1 MIDAFYIIPSRVI
14 DRTQDIDFRKLEKGQ
29 IITTSLKVK
38 KHHYP
43 FNPKLPYVIECT
55 KGNLIINLIYFS
67 VKGNFLRNKF
77 PENKE
82 FIVSGKVSF
91 YKSNISIAHPD
102 YIEEIEN
109 EDKLRSFENIYPLT
123 RGIHL
128 KDLRKIFDF
137 GKIYIEKY
145 EEWIS
150 IQIIDKFNFHNFHN
164 SIIKLHFPENQDDVE
179 KKELFRKR
187 LAADELISNY
197 FAIRYLKE
205 KTKKKEDNLDLDFS
219 SQNQLILNLPFKL
232 TEKQKTIINEI
243 NSLNNSHYRETILL
257 QGDVGSGKTIVS
269 LLTAIPFILK
279 GYQVAYMAPTEILAS
294 QIYENIINLIQL
306 NKINPVLLTGS
317 TKNKDEIYQ
326 KISNK
331 EFDFIV
337 GTHAIFQENLIFNQ
351 LKYVIIDEQHRFGV
365 RQRLILGEKGINT
378 NILLMSATPIP
389 RTLALAQYGEIEQVV
404 LNERP
409 AFQRPIIT
417 KVSNSKKIKDLIIYL
432 KKSISDKNQIY
443 WICPLVEESENHEYK
458 DVESRFKSLQK
469 VFGSKVGLLHGKMK
483 ATYKENI
490 INEFKSGKIGI
501 LVATTVIE
509 VGIDNKNANT
519 VVIENSEKF
528 GLSQLHQ
535 LRGRVG
541 RGNEQGYCFAIYG
554 ENITD
559 TSKERLKVFKNNLDG
574 FKLAEK
580 DLEIRG
586 TGDVLGYRQS
596 GDSLFKFVNT
606 AQDQELI
613 IECFDY
619 VKEVIS
625 SKKFEDKE
633 FQQKIYQLLLFF
645 KQHEAIKLLF
655 SYFFFALGNA
665 FLIVGAVGATKPA
678 EIIYL
683 IAWSTDIDSLVHLDR
698 GTNIRKPVV
707 GLGVEG
713 IKTFIIFLFFLIAIS
728 PLVSLVRKAR
738 A

>member
-128 KDLRKIFDF
+128 KDLKKIFDF

-150 IQIIDKFNFHNFHN
+150 RQIIDKFNFHNFHN

-483 ATYKENI
+483 ATDKENI

-625 SKKFEDKE
+625 SKKFEDKK

-645 KQHEAIKLLF
+645 KQQEAIKLLF
-655 SYFFFALGNA
+655 S
-665 FLIVGAVGATKPA
+665 
-678 EIIYL
+678 
-683 IAWSTDIDSLVHLDR
+683 
-698 GTNIRKPVV
+698 
-707 GLGVEG
+707 
-713 IKTFIIFLFFLIAIS
+713 
-728 PLVSLVRKAR
+728 
-738 A
+738 

>member
-128 KDLRKIFDF
+128 KDLKKIFDF

-306 NKINPVLLTGS
+306 NEINPVLLTGS

-409 AFQRPIIT
+409 AFQKPIIT

-483 ATYKENI
+483 ATDKENI
-490 INEFKSGKIGI
+490 INDFKSGKIGI

-645 KQHEAIKLLF
+645 KQQEAIKLLF
-655 SYFFFALGNA
+655 S
-665 FLIVGAVGATKPA
+665 
-678 EIIYL
+678 
-683 IAWSTDIDSLVHLDR
+683 
-698 GTNIRKPVV
+698 
-707 GLGVEG
+707 
-713 IKTFIIFLFFLIAIS
+713 
-728 PLVSLVRKAR
+728 
-738 A
+738 

>member
-1 MIDAFYIIPSRVI
+1 MIDAFYILPSRVI

-128 KDLRKIFDF
+128 KDLKKIFDF

-150 IQIIDKFNFHNFHN
+150 RQIIDKFNFHSFHN
-164 SIIKLHFPENQDDVE
+164 SILKLHFPENKDDIE

-404 LNERP
+404 LNEKP

-483 ATYKENI
+483 ATDKENI

-596 GDSLFKFVNT
+596 GDSLFRFVNT

-625 SKKFEDKE
+625 SKKFENKE

-645 KQHEAIKLLF
+645 KQQEAIKLLF
-655 SYFFFALGNA
+655 S
-665 FLIVGAVGATKPA
+665 
-678 EIIYL
+678 
-683 IAWSTDIDSLVHLDR
+683 
-698 GTNIRKPVV
+698 
-707 GLGVEG
+707 
-713 IKTFIIFLFFLIAIS
+713 
-728 PLVSLVRKAR
+728 
-738 A
+738 

>member
-1 MIDAFYIIPSRVI
+1 MNENNFKFLYQNVDKLKGIGPKKASYLRNLGINSVIDAFYILPSRVI

-128 KDLRKIFDF
+128 KDLKKIFDF
-137 GKIYIEKY
+137 GKNYIEKY

-150 IQIIDKFNFHNFHN
+150 KQIIDKFNFHNFYN
-164 SIIKLHFPENQDDVE
+164 SILKLHFPENQDDVE

-219 SQNQLILNLPFKL
+219 SQNQLISNLPFKL

-243 NSLNNSHYRETILL
+243 NSLNNSQYRETILL

-279 GYQVAYMAPTEILAS
+279 GYQIAYMAPTEILAS

-306 NKINPVLLTGS
+306 NKINPVLLTGG

-331 EFDFIV
+331 EFNFIV

-409 AFQRPIIT
+409 AFQKPIIT

-443 WICPLVEESENHEYK
+443 WICPLVEESVNHEYK

-469 VFGSKVGLLHGKMK
+469 VFGSEVGLLHGKMK
-483 ATYKENI
+483 ATDKENI
-490 INEFKSGKIGI
+490 INEFKLGKIGI

-559 TSKERLKVFKNNLDG
+559 TSKERLKVFKNNLNG

-596 GDSLFKFVNT
+596 GDSLFRFVDT
-606 AQDQELI
+606 VQDQELI

-619 VKEVIS
+619 VKEIIS

-645 KQHEAIKLLF
+645 KQQESIKLLF
-655 SYFFFALGNA
+655 S
-665 FLIVGAVGATKPA
+665 
-678 EIIYL
+678 
-683 IAWSTDIDSLVHLDR
+683 
-698 GTNIRKPVV
+698 
-707 GLGVEG
+707 
-713 IKTFIIFLFFLIAIS
+713 
-728 PLVSLVRKAR
+728 
-738 A
+738 

>member
-1 MIDAFYIIPSRVI
+1 MNENNFKFLYQNVDKLKGIGPKKASYLRNLGINSVIDAFYILPSRAI
-14 DRTQDIDFRKLEKGQ
+14 DRTQDLDFLKLEKGQ

-128 KDLRKIFDF
+128 KDLKKIFDF

-219 SQNQLILNLPFKL
+219 SQNQLISNLPFKL

-306 NKINPVLLTGS
+306 NEINPVLLTGS

-404 LNERP
+404 LNEKP

-483 ATYKENI
+483 AIDKEKI

-580 DLEIRG
+580 DLDIRG

-596 GDSLFKFVNT
+596 GDSLFRFVNT

-625 SKKFEDKE
+625 SKKFEDKK

-645 KQHEAIKLLF
+645 KQQEAIKLLF
-655 SYFFFALGNA
+655 S
-665 FLIVGAVGATKPA
+665 
-678 EIIYL
+678 
-683 IAWSTDIDSLVHLDR
+683 
-698 GTNIRKPVV
+698 
-707 GLGVEG
+707 
-713 IKTFIIFLFFLIAIS
+713 
-728 PLVSLVRKAR
+728 
-738 A
+738 

>member
-29 IITTSLKVK
+29 IITTSIKVK

-43 FNPKLPYVIECT
+43 FNPKLPYVIECK

-91 YKSNISIAHPD
+91 YKSNIGIVHPD
-102 YIEEIEN
+102 YIEELEN

-150 IQIIDKFNFHNFHN
+150 RQIIDKFNFHNFHN

-219 SQNQLILNLPFKL
+219 SQNQFILNLPFKL

-409 AFQRPIIT
+409 AFQKPIIT

-483 ATYKENI
+483 ATDKENI

-645 KQHEAIKLLF
+645 KQQEAIKLLF
-655 SYFFFALGNA
+655 S
-665 FLIVGAVGATKPA
+665 
-678 EIIYL
+678 
-683 IAWSTDIDSLVHLDR
+683 
-698 GTNIRKPVV
+698 
-707 GLGVEG
+707 
-713 IKTFIIFLFFLIAIS
+713 
-728 PLVSLVRKAR
+728 
-738 A
+738 

>member
-1 MIDAFYIIPSRVI
+1 MIDAFYILPSRVI

-128 KDLRKIFDF
+128 KDLKKIFDF
-137 GKIYIEKY
+137 GRIYIEKY
-145 EEWIS
+145 KEWIS
-150 IQIIDKFNFHNFHN
+150 RQIIDKFNFHSFHN
-164 SIIKLHFPENQDDVE
+164 SIIKLHFPENKDDVE

-409 AFQRPIIT
+409 AFQKPIIT

-483 ATYKENI
+483 ATDKENI

-596 GDSLFKFVNT
+596 GDSLFRFVNT

-645 KQHEAIKLLF
+645 KQQEAIKLLF
-655 SYFFFALGNA
+655 S
-665 FLIVGAVGATKPA
+665 
-678 EIIYL
+678 
-683 IAWSTDIDSLVHLDR
+683 
-698 GTNIRKPVV
+698 
-707 GLGVEG
+707 
-713 IKTFIIFLFFLIAIS
+713 
-728 PLVSLVRKAR
+728 
-738 A
+738 

>member
-1 MIDAFYIIPSRVI
+1 MNENNFKFLYQNVDKLKGIGPKKASYLRNLGINSVIDAFYILPSRVI

-43 FNPKLPYVIECT
+43 FNPKLPYVIECS
-55 KGNLIINLIYFS
+55 KGKLIINLIYFS
-67 VKGNFLRNKF
+67 IKGNFLRNKF

-91 YKSNISIAHPD
+91 YKSNIGIAHPD

-109 EDKLRSFENIYPLT
+109 EEKLRSFENIYPLT

-128 KDLRKIFDF
+128 KDLKKIFDF
-137 GKIYIEKY
+137 GKTYIGKY

-150 IQIIDKFNFHNFHN
+150 KSILNKFNFHSFYE
-164 SIIKLHFPENQDDVE
+164 SILKLHFPENNEDVE

-205 KTKKKEDNLDLDFS
+205 ITKKKDDSLDLDFS
-219 SQNQLILNLPFKL
+219 SQKQLLGKLPFKL
-232 TEKQKTIINEI
+232 TEKQKTIIEEI
-243 NSLNNSHYRETILL
+243 NLLNNSHYRETILL

-269 LLTAIPFILK
+269 LLTAVPFIIK
-279 GYQVAYMAPTEILAS
+279 GYQVAYMAPTEILAN
-294 QIYENIINLIQL
+294 QIYENLKNLIQL
-306 NKINPVLLTGS
+306 DEINAVLLTGS
-317 TKNKDEIYQ
+317 TKNKDVIYQ
-326 KISNK
+326 NIKDKNYN
-331 EFDFIV
+331 FIV
-337 GTHAIFQENLIFNQ
+337 GTHAIFQENLTFNQ

-365 RQRLILGEKGINT
+365 KQRLILGEKGINT

-409 AFQRPIIT
+409 AFQKPIIT
-417 KVSNSKKIKDLIIYL
+417 KVSNTEKIKDLIIYL
-432 KKSISDKNQIY
+432 RKSITDKNQIY
-443 WICPLVEESENHEYK
+443 WICPLVEESENQSYK

-483 ATYKENI
+483 AIDKENI
-490 INEFKSGKIGI
+490 INEFKSGKISI

-559 TSKERLKVFKNNLDG
+559 ISKERLKVFKNNLDG
-574 FKLAEK
+574 FQLAEK

-596 GDSLFKFVNT
+596 GDSLFKFVDTMN
-606 AQDQELI
+606 DQELI
-613 IECFDY
+613 RECFDY

-625 SKKFEDKE
+625 NKKFEDKK

-645 KQHEAIKLLF
+645 KQEEAIKLLF
-655 SYFFFALGNA
+655 S
-665 FLIVGAVGATKPA
+665 
-678 EIIYL
+678 
-683 IAWSTDIDSLVHLDR
+683 
-698 GTNIRKPVV
+698 
-707 GLGVEG
+707 
-713 IKTFIIFLFFLIAIS
+713 
-728 PLVSLVRKAR
+728 
-738 A
+738 